1 MLILGRKGFTC
12 NRLASHPMGVG
23 GRVREK
29 FQRHFSTE
37 QPEKCLSSILA
48 DKN

>member
-1 MLILGRKGFTC
+1 MEERVYLQLTG
-12 NRLASHPMGVG
+12 SHPMGVG

-29 FQRHFSTE
+29 LQRHFSTE